1 MTRRRL
7 PLRTKSTR
15 PKRKIWNGSR
25 IDMLRYGFIA
35 VGAIIAIRLFIVQ
48 VLENGY
54 YQALAFDSHKLY
66 EDLVPDRGEILVQD
80 PSTATGTV
88 PIATNQN
95 LAEIHAEPVHIT
107 DPQATAVALSPLL
120 NISVADLL
128 KKVDKPGDPD
138 EILKRRVPD
147 EVVSAIS
154 DLKLPGIKFREE
166 QWRYYPEAEYTAH
179 VTGYFGY
186 SGDNRVGQYGLEG
199 YFNDKLAGT
208 AGHVEGEKDAFGRF
222 LTIGNNSIEPAV
234 DGDNIVLTI
243 DKNVQFFACNALK
256 DAVAKFSGKQGTVI
270 IQNPTTGAIITM
282 CNYPSYDP
290 NNYNQVDS
298 IDVFRNAA
306 VSDQYEPGSVFK
318 AITMAGALDQGVVTP
333 SSTYT
338 DAGKVIVG
346 GYPITNY
353 DGKAYGEQTMTQV
366 LEKSLNLG
374 AMYAEQQL
382 GNEKFDQYVQNFGF
396 GHATGIELSNEVAG
410 DISQAD
416 KQKDIYSYTSSF
428 GHGVS
433 VTPIQMITAYSAI
446 ANGGH
451 LMTPYIVQQD
461 ITSKGVVTDT
471 RPIEVRQVI
480 SDTTSRTLSAMLVS
494 VIDNG
499 YDKTASIKGYFLAGK
514 SGTATVADNGY
525 RDISR
530 HNDTFIGF
538 GPVSNPKFVVLVEM
552 DEPKGVPYAEYSVMP
567 TWQKIMQYLLTYYQ
581 IPPDRN

>member
-1 MTRRRL
+1 L
-7 PLRTKSTR
+7 PLRTKAR
-15 PKRKIWNGSR
+15 AKRWTGSR
-25 IDMLRYGFIA
+25 LDVLRYSFLL
-35 VGAIIAIRLFIVQ
+35 VGGLIFIRLFVVQIVAH
-48 VLENGY
+48 GY
-54 YQALAFDSHKLY
+54 YNDLALNNHKLY
-66 EDLVPDRGEILVQD
+66 EDLIPDRGQILVQD

-88 PIATNQN
+88 AIATNQN
-95 LAEIHAEPVHIT
+95 LAEVHAEPVHIT
-107 DPQATAVALSPLL
+107 DPQATAEALSPLL
-120 NISVADLL
+120 NISVEDLL
-128 KKVDKPGDPD
+128 KKLNKPGDPD

-147 EVVSAIS
+147 EVVTAIT
-154 DLKLPGIKFREE
+154 DLKLHGIKFRQEP
-166 QWRYYPEAEYTAH
+166 WRYYPEGEYTAH
-179 VTGYFGY
+179 ITGYFGY
-186 SGDNRVGQYGLEG
+186 ASDKLVGQYGLEG

-208 AGHVEGEKDAFGRF
+208 PGYSQGEKDAFGRF
-222 LTIGNNSIEPAV
+222 LTIGNNSIQPAI
-234 DGDNIVLTI
+234 DGDDIVLTI

-256 DAVAKFSGKQGTVI
+256 AAVDKFSGKQGTVI

-298 IDVFRNAA
+298 VNVFRNAA

-318 AITMAGALDQGVVTP
+318 AITMAAGLDRGVVTP
-333 SSTYT
+333 ATTYT
-338 DAGKVIVG
+338 DTGKVMVG

-353 DGKAYGEQTMTQV
+353 DGKAYGVQTMTQT

-374 AMYAEQQL
+374 AMYVAQQV
-382 GNEKFDQYVQNFGF
+382 GNDQFDQYVHNFGF
-396 GHATGIELSNEVAG
+396 GKATGIELANEVEG

-416 KQKDIYSYTSSF
+416 KKKDVYTYTSSF

-433 VTPIQMITAYSAI
+433 VTPIQMITAYSAL

-451 LMTPYIVQQD
+451 LMKPFIVQKD
-461 ITSKGVVTDT
+461 ISSKGTIIDT
-471 RPIEVRQVI
+471 QPTEVRRVI
-480 SDTTSRTLSAMLVS
+480 TDTTSRTISAMLVS

-499 YDKTASIKGYFLAGK
+499 YDHTASIKGYLLAGK

-525 RDISR
+525 RDLSR

-567 TWQKIMQYLLTYYQ
+567 TWRDIMQYLLTYYQ